1 MDCQYCHKPLPG
13 NTSFCPFCGT
23 NLKQTGG
30 SEEREAVKK
39 AMKNMYQQYGKE
51 LFQSK
56 QRFIAILS
64 DFIPEYDKERRL
76 MTLVA
81 NNDIIANMMK
91 ENNKE
96 VAAAKA
102 REYMS
107 VEMFLSD
114 TAVEFVIEC
123 IAYMFDW
130 DCGKPPEKTVV
141 EIIPDEQ
148 DSKKSSKKTAKQQ
161 SGSQQL
167 SQPENKKDAP
177 TEKKKKEFT
186 ATDAT
191 RMRLSMHP
199 KIPPSYTSIDG
210 FAFDGFGWMRS
221 IVIPEG
227 VTVIG
232 EYAFSECKALKNIQ
246 LPSTLKVLR
255 KYAFNLCVKLSTIAI
270 PNGIMSIEEG
280 TFSLCESLLSVEIP
294 ESVGTIEPEA
304 FIGCESLKNLYIPDN
319 VKYIGEDAFRYCPN
333 IVISC
338 KENSYVHKYCRD
350 NGISFRFI
358 L

>member
-56 QRFIAILS
+56 QRFVAILS

-141 EIIPDEQ
+141 EVIPDEQ

-167 SQPENKKDAP
+167 NQPENKKDAP
-177 TEKKKKEFT
+177 AEKKKKEFT

-199 KIPPSYTSIDG
+199 KIPPTYTSIDG

-270 PNGIMSIEEG
+270 PNGVMSIEEG

-350 NGISFRFI
+350 SGISFRFI

>member
-13 NTSFCPFCGT
+13 NTSYCPFCGT
-23 NLKQTGG
+23 SLKTGG

-39 AMKNMYQQYGKE
+39 AMKSMYQQYGNE

-107 VEMFLSD
+107 IEMFLSD

-130 DCGKPPEKTVV
+130 DCGKSPVKTVV
-141 EIIPDEQ
+141 EPIPEEQ
-148 DSKKSSKKTAKQQ
+148 VSKKSKKSSKQ
-161 SGSQQL
+161 SGSQPA
-167 SQPENKKDAP
+167 SQQETKKEAP
-177 TEKKKKEFT
+177 AEKKKKDFT

-199 KIPPSYTSIDG
+199 KIPPTYTSIDG

-227 VTVIG
+227 VTMIG
-232 EYAFSECKALKNIQ
+232 EYAFSECKALKNIT
-246 LPSTLKVLR
+246 LPSTLRVLR
-255 KYAFNLCVKLSTIAI
+255 KYAFNLCGKLTTIAI
-270 PNGIMSIEEG
+270 PNGVMSIEEG
-280 TFSLCESLLSVEIP
+280 TFSFCESLMSIEIP
-294 ESVGTIEPEA
+294 ESVGTIEQEA
-304 FIGCESLKNLYIPDN
+304 FVGCDSLKNLYITDN

-333 IVISC
+333 VVVSC